1 MITAP
6 VNMDRRA
13 RRSAADALTAV
24 VLLGLVMLAVW
35 FVWFREPDP
44 VVLRATGTRTQ
55 AWYVTTYGSGAET
68 IAGILAMDDCAGLD
82 AALAG
87 AADVYFGEVA
97 SQEERRASIGVMA
110 AATDRMN
117 EVDCLP
123 D

>member
-13 RRSAADALTAV
+13 RRSAGDVLLGV
-24 VLLGLVMLAVW
+24 VLLALVMLVVW

-44 VVLRATGTRTQ
+44 VLPATGTRTQ
-55 AWYVTTYGSGAET
+55 AWYVTTYGSEAEK

-82 AALAG
+82 AALAE
-87 AADVYFGEVA
+87 AADVYFGDVA

-110 AATDRMN
+110 ASADRMN
-117 EVDCLP
+117 EIDCLR